1 MMKKESLSH
10 KLYENIEE
18 LKIDVDEFM
27 DFFNNYRPL
36 RKLDNLT
43 PNEFEKRYFER
54 KPEETIDDCI
64 PY

>member
-27 DFFNNYRPL
+27 DFFNNYRLL
-36 RKLDNLT
+36 RKLDNLP
-43 PNEFEKRYFER
+43 PNAFEKRYFGRE
-54 KPEETIDDCI
+54 PEETIDDCI

>member
-10 KLYENIEE
+10 KLYEDINE

-27 DFFNNYRPL
+27 DFFNNYRQL
-36 RKLDNLT
+36 RKLGNLT
-43 PNEFEKRYFER
+43 LNEFEKRYFEK
-54 KPEETIDDCI
+54 KPEDTIDNCI